1 MENEQ
6 IAFNFW
12 KLIDQINPYKTMR
25 GLCEKTGLDYWNTAQ
40 QRSKNIVPK
49 AADLLIISAAV
60 NRSVDYLLTGQEKR
74 DYPPRIDR
82 IARQC
87 QFFAS
92 NEDLMLIE
100 RILRLPSEFEAVEKK
115 EKPAAKG
122 SSALA

>member
-6 IAFNFW
+6 IAYEFW
-12 KLIDQINPYKTMR
+12 KLVDNINPYKTMR

-49 AADLLIISAAV
+49 AADLITISQAV
-60 NRSVDYLLTGQEKR
+60 NRSIDFLLTGVEKR

-87 QFFAS
+87 QFFATK
-92 NEDLMLIE
+92 EDLMLVE
-100 RILRLPSEFEAVEKK
+100 RILRIPSEFEAVEKK
-115 EKPAAKG
+115 SDRIVKAG
-122 SSALA
+122 STTA